1 MATMT
6 HAPLSLR
13 PLALSC
19 ALLLTCTPLVWSA
32 PPNKNE
38 EFVLPKM
45 CSIDTAPPESG
56 TAHSTA
62 QPEDCFEFGAALGEL
77 GLNWRKKLP
86 ENVRWLTRKDALSLC
101 KLAQSDLGK
110 LVESRVTDG
119 CVFLAPSVC
128 TIVTA
133 GHIAPASLSNAVRY
147 CVP

>member
-19 ALLLTCTPLVWSA
+19 ALLLTCTPLVWAA
-32 PPNKNE
+32 PPNKTE

-45 CSIDTAPPESG
+45 CSIDTANPETG
-56 TAHSTA
+56 AARTTAP
-62 QPEDCFEFGAALGEL
+62 QEDCYEFGAALGEL
-77 GLNWRKKLP
+77 GLGWRQKLP
-86 ENVRWLTRKDALSLC
+86 QNVRWLSRKDAHSLC

-110 LVESRVTDG
+110 LVESQVTDG